1 MIKHKAASDKVVA
14 NFKPCRVS
22 DRPYV
27 LRPRGL
33 MPHSPEE
40 GSSPVAIHP
49 TYPNLLRSSILNI
62 GLSRFPSIRGLSAF
76 VLGLISPASCCVTL
90 RRVPY
95 LTRRL
100 TSSALWTSSVA
111 SLLAN
116 HSLGAHHRFR
126 CTLNVSP
133 CCSIYP
139 KAFRSK
145 PKNSS
150 FLPGGGRRLCRTR
163 IVDSHAEAVNGDGS

>member
-1 MIKHKAASDKVVA
+1 MQKYRRLVLGPFVIKHKAASDKVVA

-33 MPHSPEE
+33 MPHSQFE
-40 GSSPVAIHP
+40 GSVSVTLHP
-49 TYPNLLRSSILNI
+49 TYPNLLRPKLLDI
-62 GLSRFPSIRGLSAF
+62 GLSRLSSRRGLSSF
-76 VLGLISPASCCVTL
+76 VLPVLSPALCSVTL
-90 RRVPY
+90 RRVPC

-116 HSLGAHHRFR
+116 HSLGAHDRFR
-126 CTLNVSP
+126 CTLNVGP
-133 CCSIYP
+133 CRSIYP
-139 KAFRSK
+139 KACPRK
-145 PKNSS
+145 KQL
-150 FLPGGGRRLCRTR
+150 FLPARGRARLCRP
-163 IVDSHAEAVNGDGS
+163 A